1 MVCKDEIKIFTKWAE
16 NFWRQN
22 PASSKPSQNRIA
34 AETPRM
40 QIKYKYRLLLLLK
53 INKLHSYNQ
62 IRKKSHVTPRFS

>member
-53 INKLHSYNQ
+53 IN
-62 IRKKSHVTPRFS
+62 